1 MMDSRKSLRIER
13 TILALL
19 AIVFAFGSEAGAWQA
34 PSPEPATDPVSLAM
48 ARIES
53 SIEASARTAEQV
65 IEASRHVSEGVVAR
79 KRGDMVAASTSLAFA
94 ENIAA
99 ELGPAGVDSLAGEL
113 AKAIALEREAL
124 SPTPLAERFV
134 FPDARPLPRALHTRL
149 AAARVS
155 LGPILAEER
164 VPLALLSVAY
174 VESGFNPMA
183 LSPKGAR
190 GVWQF
195 MPATARRYGLS
206 VDGAVDHRTHTALAT
221 RAAARYL
228 RDLHGQFGD
237 WKLALAAYNAGEGR
251 VWSVIRRTGVRDFD
265 EMSRRRLLPAETLAY
280 VPSVLAIWSRMDAEP
295 QRDRKE

>member
-1 MMDSRKSLRIER
+1 MSHRIHQ
-13 TILALL
+13 TILAVL
-19 AIVFAFGSEAGAWQA
+19 AVVFAFGSEAGAWQA
-34 PSPEPATDPVSLAM
+34 PTSQTDTDPVSRAM
-48 ARIES
+48 SRIEQ
-53 SIEASARTAEQV
+53 SIEASARTADQV

-79 KRGDMVAASTSLAFA
+79 KRGDLVAASASIAFA

-99 ELGPAGVDSLAGEL
+99 DLGPSTVDSLAGEL

-124 SPTPLAERFV
+124 SPTPAFERV
-134 FPDARPLPRALHTRL
+134 VLPGGRPLPRALHTRL
-149 AAARVS
+149 AAARTS

-190 GVWQF
+190 GMWQF

-237 WKLALAAYNAGEGR
+237 WKLALAAYNAGEGT

-265 EMSRRRLLPAETLAY
+265 EMSRRRLLPAETRAY

-295 QRDRKE
+295 QRDKKE